1 MPDNDNSTIGLPEFI
16 QQVKQDLLSVAP
28 GKEKDAPFLFVE
40 SVELE
45 LQVSVK
51 RTGKAG
57 AKGNIKINVLGTGG
71 EVGGEV
77 GGDLGRDEVHKVKV
91 KLSPLFDKERLLEF
105 YQTLYPEKVP
115 TTVKDSLGGLLKGD
129 EESNLNE
136 ELGMD

>member
-1 MPDNDNSTIGLPEFI
+1 MSDNDNSAIGLSEFI

-28 GKEKDAPFLFVE
+28 GQEKDAPLLCVE

-51 RTGKAG
+51 RTPKAG

-71 EVGGEV
+71 EVGGEL
-77 GGDLGRDEVHKVKV
+77 GGDLGRDEIHKVKV

-105 YQTLYPEKVP
+105 YQTLHGDKVP
-115 TTVKDSLGGLLKGD
+115 TTVNNCLRALLKGN
-129 EESNLNE
+129 EESNLNDD
-136 ELGMD
+136 LGD

>member
-1 MPDNDNSTIGLPEFI
+1 MSGNDKSAIGLGEFI

-28 GKEKDAPFLFVE
+28 GKEKEAPFLFVE

-45 LQVSVK
+45 LQVTVK
-51 RTGKAG
+51 HSGKAG

-77 GGDLGRDEVHKVKV
+77 GGDVSRDDVHKVKV
-91 KLSPLFDKERLLEF
+91 KLSPLFDKERLMEF
-105 YQTLYPEKVP
+105 YQTLHSDQIP
-115 TTVKDSLGGLLKGD
+115 TTVKKSFDGLLKGG

-136 ELGMD
+136 ELGD

>member
-1 MPDNDNSTIGLPEFI
+1 MSDNDKNAIGLSEFI

-45 LQVSVK
+45 LQVSAK
-51 RTGKAG
+51 RSAKAG

-71 EVGGEV
+71 EVGGEL

-91 KLSPLFDKERLLEF
+91 KLSPFFDKQRLLEF
-105 YQTLYPEKVP
+105 YQTLDAEKVP
-115 TTVKDSLGGLLKGD
+115 TTVKHSLMGLLKGD
-129 EESNLNE
+129 EEGNLNDD
-136 ELGMD
+136 LGD